1 VLFRSK
7 LSAKPEYAVA
17 LDNIEKAISDELSS
31 EPMPAIIRPYRVSSF
46 MALIL
51 GLMLLVSIATISRRA
66 ISILIG
72 SIILLTGLIIS
83 VTNSDTLNIFV
94 HSGSPALNV
103 NVSTGLNVWFLI
115 VFVGIIVLSIF
126 TVISSYMKG
135 RERV

>member
-1 VLFRSK
+1 
-7 LSAKPEYAVA
+7 
-17 LDNIEKAISDELSS
+17 
-31 EPMPAIIRPYRVSSF
+31 MPAIIRPYRVSSF